1 MNSTGVAGLAV
12 AGRAVEI
19 ATLPR
24 APRTRVASKSI
35 NTESLLGTM
44 KIAKPACWRL
54 SVALTVPLLALT
66 ALLCTVQ
73 PARAQ
78 ALNGSTMEPVD
89 RVAAVVNNGV
99 ITQREL
105 DERTALIQGRLKQQ
119 NSAMPPDAE
128 LKRQVLDQMVLERIQ
143 IEKAQDDGIVIDD
156 AMVQRTLDRLAAS
169 NHMTLDQYRER
180 LTAEGV
186 PWSTF
191 QRDARNELLLSR
203 LREREVDSKVQVS
216 DTEVAAYLASQR
228 GPGAP
233 QNDLHVQVIE
243 FKAPA
248 TLAPGELEAL
258 QAKAQTVL
266 QQASAPGA
274 DFGKLAQQYSQADDA
289 AKTSGDLGFK
299 SPGSLPDAVV
309 SATSSLRPGQVDAEI
324 VKGDGVLYIVKLVDR
339 RPAQSSA
346 ADSPKMVQTHVEH
359 ILLRVGGSMSEPAA
373 RQQLLDIKQK
383 LINKDGDFA
392 TYARTYSQ
400 DGSAQQGGDLGW
412 ISPGETVPDFERA
425 MNTLKVGDISDPVRT
440 EYGYHLIEV
449 LGRRDADVNVQK
461 QQDLAR
467 QALGQRKA
475 EQAYSDWLRE
485 LRDSSYVRYETM
497 PNAAN

>member
-1 MNSTGVAGLAV
+1 
-12 AGRAVEI
+12 
-19 ATLPR
+19 
-24 APRTRVASKSI
+24 
-35 NTESLLGTM
+35 M
-44 KIAKPACWRL
+44 KTVKPVCWRL
-54 SVALTVPLLALT
+54 SAVLAVPLLALS
-66 ALLCTVQ
+66 ALLFTAP

-78 ALNGSTMEPVD
+78 ALSESQIAPVD

-105 DERTALIQGRLKQQ
+105 DERTALIVGRLKQQ
-119 NSAMPPDAE
+119 NSAMPPEAE

-156 AMVQRTLDRLAAS
+156 AMVQRTLERLAAQ
-169 NHMTLDQYRER
+169 NHMTLDQYRDR
-180 LTAEGV
+180 LTGEGV
-186 PWSTF
+186 PWTTF
-191 QRDARNELLLSR
+191 QRDARNELILSR

-216 DTEVAAYLASQR
+216 DTEVASYLASQR

-233 QNDLHVQVIE
+233 QNDLHVQLIA
-243 FKAPA
+243 FKAPPGA
-248 TLAPGELEAL
+248 APGELEGV
-258 QAKAQTVL
+258 QAKAQAVL
-266 QQASAPGA
+266 KQAIVPGA
-274 DFGKLAQQYSQADDA
+274 DFGKLAQQYSEADNA

-299 SPGSLPDAVV
+299 SPGALPEPVV
-309 SATSSLRPGQVDAEI
+309 AATSTLRPGQVDTDL
-324 VKGDGVLYIVKLVDR
+324 VRGDEAIYIVKLVDR

-346 ADSPKMVQTHVEH
+346 ADAPKMVQTHVQH

-383 LINKDGDFA
+383 LLAGNGDFA
-392 TYARTYSQ
+392 TYARSYSQ

-425 MNTLKVGDISDPVRT
+425 MNNLKEGDLSDPVRT
-440 EYGYHLIEV
+440 EYGYHLIQV
-449 LGRRDADVNVQK
+449 LGRRDADVNVQ
-461 QQDLAR
+461 QQQELAR

-485 LRDSSYVRYETM
+485 LRDSSYVHYEGDSSAQ
-497 PNAAN
+497 AAQ